1 MDDKKTKDG
10 IRAYILSNYLFSTD
24 ASALD
29 DDVSLMET
37 GVLDSTGILE
47 IIMYLEDTF
56 GMKVADEEMVP
67 ENLDSVK
74 NIVAFVK
81 RKCA

>member
-1 MDDKKTKDG
+1 MDDKNIKDG
-10 IRAYILSNYLFSTD
+10 IREYILNNYLFSTD

-29 DDVSLMET
+29 DHVSLMAT

-56 GMKVADEEMVP
+56 AMNVADEEMVP
-67 ENLDSVK
+67 ENLDSVT

>member
-1 MDDKKTKDG
+1 MDDKKIKDG
-10 IRAYILSNYLFSTD
+10 IRGYILNNYLFSTD
-24 ASALD
+24 ATALN

-67 ENLDSVK
+67 ENLDSVA
-74 NIVAFVK
+74 NIVAFVN

>member
-1 MDDKKTKDG
+1 MDEKSVKDG
-10 IRAYILSNYLFSTD
+10 IRGYILNNYLFSTD
-24 ASALD
+24 ESALD
-29 DDVSLMET
+29 DNISLMET

-56 GMKVADEEMVP
+56 GIEVADEEMVP
-67 ENLDSVK
+67 ENLDSVT